1 MKLLTPDD
9 SFEDLT
15 VANEGSFW
23 RTDRHGGLEC
33 LSATF
38 STHLFSPHTHETY
51 VIGTVLSGKN
61 VHNCEEHSLELP
73 SGL

>member
-33 LSATF
+33 LSA
-38 STHLFSPHTHETY
+38 
-51 VIGTVLSGKN
+51 IGTVLSGKN
-61 VHNCEEHSLELP
+61 VHICEEHSLQLP